1 MVQGVLTV
9 DGYVID
15 VNPATGEEIA
25 RIKCSTAEEVAAA
38 VARARAAQTSWAV
51 RSLER
56 QVTTNI
62 STVSIPWEDLLARLM
77 VRRNTWTVSN
87 G

>member
-38 VARARAAQTSWAV
+38 VARARGFASRFLNNQTITLKIGRAHV
-51 RSLER
+51 
-56 QVTTNI
+56 
-62 STVSIPWEDLLARLM
+62 
-77 VRRNTWTVSN
+77 
-87 G
+87 